1 MLFDTPLI
9 SICRNMLNLSIIRLG
24 IIIVLH
30 SDFFV
35 DYACSLTSKKIIM
48 GTEQLIF

>member
-1 MLFDTPLI
+1 MLFDTPVI
-9 SICRNMLNLSIIRLG
+9 SICRNMLNLSIRLC
-24 IIIVLH
+24 IIIVLNR
-30 SDFFV
+30 DFFV